1 MDSKLIEKLEF
12 DKIQARLADM
22 AYFEGGKRKALGNII
37 STDYV
42 TVLGLLDQTAEAIE
56 LTRFYDFGF
65 LYGLNLIDA
74 PLRKIKLGGILTGS
88 ELRDIHDLLRCSRMV
103 RKILGKRPSPRLE
116 VLNLQLID
124 NYDLEARI
132 NCTVDEEGQI
142 RDDAS
147 PALREIRNRISKTRS
162 RIREYLQNFIRAS
175 SNQKILQD
183 ALITERDG
191 RYVVPVKQEYRNE
204 VKGVVHDESASGATV
219 FIEPLQV
226 LEDNNLIRSLQREEA
241 KEIEKILKELTNQV
255 AVISSELSANQKCL
269 SELDLILARAKMT
282 LKLNAYRPDLN
293 QSGIIEINRGKHP
306 LLGEGAVPLNVKLGE
321 EYNLLV
327 ITGPNTGGKTVALK
341 TIGLLTLMAMSG
353 MFIPARENSRISVF
367 KSMFIDIGDEQSIEQ
382 SLSTFSSHMTNI
394 IQILNKV
401 DQNSLVLIDELGAG
415 TDPSEGAALA
425 TVILETLLEKG
436 AKAVVTTHQ
445 SELKAFAYQNDKAEN
460 ACVEFDPISLQPTY
474 ELTIGMPG
482 QSNAFEIALRLGL
495 DPELVGRAEKLVPQG
510 QAEIGNM
517 IKQLKENRDY
527 YFSLSRQVERL
538 KNELEKEKRLF
549 EEQTKNTL
557 LEHEQLMQ
565 KQKREM
571 ELYIKSIKAEAD
583 TAIKEL
589 KSLLKDKQT
598 LPKWHEIE
606 KARKK
611 IKDLNV
617 DPIYNDQQFD
627 INPSEPIKS
636 GDSVYIRG
644 IEQTGYVV
652 EEPNNQGEV
661 LVQVGLL
668 RVSVKR
674 NQVYKCE
681 SREEKLSRYKNQT
694 FLEKAKNISKQID
707 VRGKSAEEAL
717 IDIEKYLEDA
727 NLVGLNLVYIIHG
740 KGTGVLRKAV
750 RNYLK
755 DHFYV
760 KSFRDGNLE
769 EGSYGVTVVEL
780 KN

>member
-1 MDSKLIEKLEF
+1 MNSKLIEKLEF

-22 AYFEGGKRKALGNII
+22 AYFEGGKRKALGSII

-42 TVLGLLDQTAEAIE
+42 TILGLLDQTAEAME

-65 LYGLNLIDA
+65 LYGLKLIDA
-74 PLRKIKLGGILTGS
+74 PLRKINLGGILTGS
-88 ELRDIHDLLRCSRMV
+88 ELRDIHDLLRSSRMV
-103 RKILGKRPSPRLE
+103 RKILGKRPSPRLD
-116 VLNLQLID
+116 VLNSQLID

-132 NCTVDEEGQI
+132 NRTVDEEGQI
-142 RDDAS
+142 RDGAS
-147 PALREIRNRISKTRS
+147 AALREIRDRISKTRS
-162 RIREYLQNFIRAS
+162 RIRDYLQNFIRAS
-175 SNQKILQD
+175 NNQKILQD

-191 RYVVPVKQEYRNE
+191 RYVVPVKQEYKNE

-241 KEIEKILKELTNQV
+241 KEIEKILKELTSQIT
-255 AVISSELSANQKCL
+255 VISSELSANQECL
-269 SELDLILARAKMT
+269 SQLDLILARAKMA

-341 TIGLLTLMAMSG
+341 TIGLMTLMAMSG

-367 KSMFIDIGDEQSIEQ
+367 KSVFIDIGDEQSIEQ

-425 TVILETLLEKG
+425 TVILETLLKKG

-445 SELKAFAYQNDKAEN
+445 SELKAFAYQNDKVEN
-460 ACVEFDPISLQPTY
+460 ACVEFDPVSLQPTY

-495 DPELVGRAEKLVPQG
+495 DPELVGRAKKLVPQG

-517 IKQLKENRDY
+517 IKQLKESRDY
-527 YFSLSRQVERL
+527 YSSLSREVERL
-538 KNELEKEKRLF
+538 KNELEKEKQLF

-557 LEHEQLMQ
+557 LEHDRLMQ

-571 ELYIKSIKAEAD
+571 ELYIKSIKTEAD

-617 DPIYNDQQFD
+617 DSIYNDQQSAMA
-627 INPSEPIKS
+627 PSEPIRP

-652 EEPNNQGEV
+652 EEPNSQGEV

-668 RVSVKR
+668 RVSVNR
-674 NQVYKCE
+674 NQVYKYE
-681 SREEKLSRYKNQT
+681 SREEKLTRYKNQT
-694 FLEKAKNISKQID
+694 FLEKAKSISKEID

-727 NLVGLNLVYIIHG
+727 NLVGLNSVYIIHG

-755 DHFYV
+755 DHSYV
-760 KSFRDGNLE
+760 KSFRDGNRE